1 MEKVFIYYFYA
12 VGLFI
17 FIWNCEFEMKKESG
31 KPQLNYHMLFLNV
44 DGFFSLGRPLNRQM
58 KKRNQIVFS
67 FMFYVFLL
75 LQRKCIKYKR

>member
-31 KPQLNYHMLFLNV
+31 KPQLNDHMLFLNV

-58 KKRNQIVFS
+58 KK
-67 FMFYVFLL
+67 
-75 LQRKCIKYKR
+75 KIK